1 MIRIFLGYD
10 HREVVAYHVACH
22 SIHVRSSQPVEIA
35 PVMLSQLEG
44 TFTRERNNLQS
55 TDFSFSRFS
64 AIPVIRADA
73 IHDSDII
80 CLDDIANLWAM
91 RDDQYAVMC
100 LQLVTGPRRTPFR
113 RAANSIRKEKLV

>member
-55 TDFSFSRFS
+55 TDFSFSRFLVPYLCGYEGW
-64 AIPVIRADA
+64 ALFA
-73 IHDSDII
+73 DSDII

-91 RDDQYAVMC
+91 RDDKYAVMC
-100 LQLVTGPRRTPFR
+100 VQHAART
-113 RAANSIRKEKLV
+113 